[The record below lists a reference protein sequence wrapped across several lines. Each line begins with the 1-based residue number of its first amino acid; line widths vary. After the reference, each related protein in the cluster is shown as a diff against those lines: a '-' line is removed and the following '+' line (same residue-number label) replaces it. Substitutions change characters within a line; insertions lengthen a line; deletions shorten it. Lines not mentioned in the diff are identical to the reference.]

1 MIYHAFGS
9 NIKHDTYGISINIK
23 KFKDHIK
30 YLSNTFKI
38 TNLNDFS
45 EELSVSLS
53 IDDGYKD
60 TIEAIDI
67 LTEYKFPFSLFITS
81 SNINKKGYLSK
92 HDIANISQNEYS
104 MIGTHGAN
112 HIKLGMIDKTNQ
124 YIELK
129 NSKDIIEDIIAKEV
143 SSLSYPHGSYN
154 LDTINIAKDLG
165 YQWAACSMK
174 GFNGVKTNRYLL
186 NRSEIIS
193 TDTSRDLLK
202 KIEGHYDYY

>member
-1 MIYHAFGS
+1 M
-9 NIKHDTYGISINIK
+9 
-23 KFKDHIK
+23 
-30 YLSNTFKI
+30 
-38 TNLNDFS
+38 
-45 EELSVSLS
+45 SLS